1 MQKIIPAILTAD
13 SADLEKK
20 LAMLKNHTSWVQIDI
35 MDGKFVSNTSV
46 NLFELGEASQFFN
59 LEIHLMVV
67 NPEKYFEDCA
77 AMGAKRVIFHLEGTK
92 DPNRVVREMMKHP
105 FQRGI
110 AINPSTL
117 ARELKPYLSTVDSAL
132 VLSVT
137 PGFQGQEFLPLAL
150 EKINEIKLFSRD
162 IQVGVDGG
170 INESNI
176 REAFQAGADYVAVGS
191 GIWQAEDPIAALQHL
206 EEVV

>member
-1 MQKIIPAILTAD
+1 MQKVIPAILTAD

-20 LAMLKNHTSWVQIDI
+20 LAMLKNHANWVQIDI

-59 LEIHLMVV
+59 LEIHLMVL

-77 AMGAKRVIFHLEGTK
+77 AIGAKRVIFHLEGTTN
-92 DPNRVVREMMKHP
+92 PTMVVREMMKYP

-110 AINPSTL
+110 AINPPTL
-117 ARELKPYLSTVDSAL
+117 AREFNPHLSLIDSAL
-132 VLSVT
+132 VLSVN

-150 EKINEIKLFSRD
+150 KKINEIKLVSHETL
-162 IQVGVDGG
+162 VGVDGG

-191 GIWQAEDPIAALQHL
+191 GIWQAEDPIAALKHL